1 MVNDKH
7 ETELIEDLQEAENEA
22 DLSPQVMSL
31 HSSIRRRQGK
41 IGSPGMSARRLLGIW
56 EVANLLGI
64 SPKTIYNRVGRKSKR
79 PFPVKPKRVGR
90 LVKFD
95 RQDVD
100 RYIASL

>member
-1 MVNDKH
+1 MREK
-7 ETELIEDLQEAENEA
+7 
-22 DLSPQVMSL
+22 
-31 HSSIRRRQGK
+31 
-41 IGSPGMSARRLLGIW
+41 RLLSIK
-56 EVANLLGI
+56 ELSHLLGI

-100 RYIASL
+100 RYIATL